1 METLQATRYNWQ
13 LQIASAAATDR
24 DLLGEVEEVLGFISR
39 LPTKPHDRPQ
49 RRYRSAPWASRAGFA
64 VVAGEV
70 RKLAQTSNESAEN
83 ISRSLQQTLDAVKQI
98 LDGVVESH
106 RVAESQATATA
117 EVHEALKDLA
127 QLINQV
133 RDVARADNGA

>member
-1 METLQATRYNWQ
+1 MIGLN
-13 LQIASAAATDR
+13 AAI
-24 DLLGEVEEVLGFISR
+24 EVPV
-39 LPTKPHDRPQ
+39 
-49 RRYRSAPWASRAGFA
+49 WASKGKDLA
-64 VVAGEV
+64 VVASEV

-83 ISRSLQQTLDAVKQI
+83 ITPLEQTLDAVKQI

-106 RVAESQATATA
+106 GYAESQATATA

-133 RDVARADNGA
+133 RDVARADTA